1 MPDNDTLQINYK
13 NQINISE
20 DIFKRKPT
28 SKLLWIGFQ
37 ESHFH
42 LGVSLGMMVKEW
54 ALVTNP
60 FFPRHEAPRISAPI
74 AVTSDVKWQDKS
86 YQLR

>member
-42 LGVSLGMMVKEW
+42 LCVSLKMMVKEW
-54 ALVTNP
+54 ALVITP
-60 FFPRHEAPRISAPI
+60 SFPAMKHPASPHQSR
-74 AVTSDVKWQDKS
+74 
-86 YQLR
+86 